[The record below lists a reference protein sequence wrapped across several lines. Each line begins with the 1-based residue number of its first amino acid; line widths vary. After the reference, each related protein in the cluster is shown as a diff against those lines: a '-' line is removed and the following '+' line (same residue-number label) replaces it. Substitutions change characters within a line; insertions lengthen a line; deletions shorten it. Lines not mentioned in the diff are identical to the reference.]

1 MTLRAVLALAA
12 AITTSGFAVAEGESM
27 TVRLNGVEHDRGTVR
42 VALFSD
48 PKTFRKADQAYA
60 GKEVPASAGTVTV
73 EFDEVPAGQYAV
85 MAYHDEN
92 GNGELD
98 LRFGMMPIEGYG
110 LSNNPKVM
118 GPPSFKDSQFEVP
131 GDKPS
136 EIDIDIRY

>member
-1 MTLRAVLALAA
+1 MTLRAALALAA

-131 GDKPS
+131 SDKPS
-136 EIDIDIRY
+136 EIDIDVRY

>member
-1 MTLRAVLALAA
+1 MTLRAALALAA

-27 TVRLNGVEHDRGTVR
+27 TVRLNGIEHDRGTVR

-60 GKEVPASAGTVTV
+60 GKEVPASTGTVTV
-73 EFDEVPAGQYAV
+73 VFDEVPAGQYAV

>member
-73 EFDEVPAGQYAV
+73 EFEEVPAGQYAV

>member
-1 MTLRAVLALAA
+1 MRLRTALILATAYAV
-12 AITTSGFAVAEGESM
+12 SGSAFAEGQAM

-48 PKTFRKADQAYA
+48 PKTFRKADQAFA
-60 GKEVPASAGTVTV
+60 AQEAQASAGTVTV
-73 EFDEVPAGQYAV
+73 VFDDVPAGQYAV

-98 LRFGMMPIEGYG
+98 LRFGMIPIEGYG

-118 GPPSFKDSQFEVP
+118 GPPSFKDSQFKVP

>member
-1 MTLRAVLALAA
+1 MTLRAALALAA

>member
-1 MTLRAVLALAA
+1 MTLRAALALAA

-27 TVRLNGVEHDRGTVR
+27 TVRLNGIEHDRGTVR

-73 EFDEVPAGQYAV
+73 EFEEVPAGQFAV

>member
-27 TVRLNGVEHDRGTVR
+27 TVRLNGIEHDRGTVR

-60 GKEVPASAGTVTV
+60 GKKVPASAGTVTV

>member
-1 MTLRAVLALAA
+1 MTLRAALALAA
-12 AITTSGFAVAEGESM
+12 AITTSGFAFAEGESM

-42 VALFSD
+42 VAVFSD

>member
-1 MTLRAVLALAA
+1 MTPRAALALAA

-27 TVRLNGVEHDRGTVR
+27 TVRLNGIEHDRGTVR

-73 EFDEVPAGQYAV
+73 EFEEVPAGQYAV